1 MVRLARSARGSSA
14 GRRARARQR
23 VVVAGMGDT
32 GLPIAVRFA
41 RRCDVVGISTRPALV
56 SGQELGTRLVDPPRW
71 RASYLVPFSRFRRLD
86 RVRLVHGRIASVDLE
101 RRQVQVEDASG
112 STTVEHYDWLVL
124 ATGASN
130 GFWRHD
136 RVEHLDEV
144 LDGHDDVARLIASA
158 ATVAV
163 VGGGPSGVSVA
174 DNLARTGS
182 HEVHLFHSGELPLP
196 GYHPR
201 ARQWVAER
209 LRRDGVVVHPNH
221 RARFADDFTG
231 DQVTSGAI
239 EWATGQEPF
248 EADAIIWAV
257 GRVRPHSGFCRRR
270 CSTPTG
276 SCGSTDTCGSPV
288 IPRCSRWGTSPR
300 RTPTAARP
308 ATSAPASW
316 WRTCG
321 ASWPAAAGSCGP
333 SRRLSTGGARC
344 SASRT
349 TAWSSCRPTGSVCGC
364 RVGWPRRC
372 CCGCSSGRISTA
384 RCDARTASLRSRAA
398 DRADARTRPLG
409 DHGRLGEVELEE
421 RVAVHGPR
429 GAVARGHLEF
439 TGRRSNLAFVL
450 RLCELEARRRVHLHR
465 VRCLVD
471 QVGIGVGLA
480 ERHLR
485 RVECRVG
492 EVQVRSEGDRGQ
504 LNAEDPR
511 SEVGPVVRVR

>member
-1 MVRLARSARGSSA
+1 MVRGDRRATRSSA
-14 GRRARARQR
+14 SRRARARQR

-71 RASYLVPFSRFRRLD
+71 RASYLVPFSRFRGLD

-101 RRQVQVEDASG
+101 RRQVQVEDAAG

-182 HEVHLFHSGELPLP
+182 HQVHLFHSGELPLP
-196 GYHPR
+196 GYHPW

-209 LRRDGVVVHPNH
+209 LRSDGVVVHPNH

-257 GRVRPHSGFCRRR
+257 GRVRPHSGFL
-270 CSTPTG
+270 
-276 SCGSTDTCGSPV
+276 
-288 IPRCSRWGTSPR
+288 
-300 RTPTAARP
+300 P
-308 ATSAPASW
+308 A
-316 WRTCG
+316 
-321 ASWPAAAGSCGP
+321 
-333 SRRLSTGGARC
+333 
-344 SASRT
+344 
-349 TAWSSCRPTGSVCGC
+349 
-364 RVGWPRRC
+364 
-372 CCGCSSGRISTA
+372 
-384 RCDARTASLRSRAA
+384 
-398 DRADARTRPLG
+398 
-409 DHGRLGEVELEE
+409 EVLD
-421 RVAVHGPR
+421 PD
-429 GAVARGHLEF
+429 
-439 TGRRSNLAFVL
+439 AFV
-450 RLCELEARRRVHLHR
+450 RV
-465 VRCLVD
+465 D
-471 QVGIGVGLA
+471 
-480 ERHLR
+480 RHLR
-485 RVECRVG
+485 VRGHPDVFAVGDVAASDPNRSSARNFGARVVVANLRRLMAGSGRKLRAFRAPEYRWGSVLG
-492 EVQVRSEGDRGQ
+492 VQDDGLVILQPNGKR
-504 LNAEDPR
+504 
-511 SEVGPVVRVR
+511 VRVPRWMAQEVLLRLFVRTYLYGTLRRADRVAPNPS